1 MIDLFADQIAA
12 DPVRPVQPRALDHH
26 EWPPNYTGIFAW
38 RMRQLAAMRKDP
50 SLVVGAKAYYSTRP
64 AEWIQHWV
72 DTFDPRRTDNKW
84 IPFTF
89 FKRQEEL
96 VRFLHECRNG
106 SENGLIEKCRDAGA
120 TWVCCAYSVWSW
132 LFIPN
137 DAIGWGSR
145 KSDLVDKLGDADSIF
160 EKMRLIINRIPPEF
174 LPDGF
179 NPRLHATYMKM
190 INPETG
196 ATISGE
202 AGDNIGRG
210 GRSSMYFKDEAQPLS
225 SKILTPSGW
234 TLMGGVR
241 VGQHVS
247 HPDGGYSTVTHI
259 NEVGE
264 CKTYRITFVDGT
276 TAECSENHLWQLVS
290 SVTGKTSVKRL
301 SDILDNYVYNSPGGQ
316 TQYRWSV
323 PHAKPIEFDKH
334 GDELPLHPY
343 VVGALLGD
351 GGIKQVPKYR
361 PRFTCVDEEIISEMR
376 RLLPET
382 CTMSGPH
389 DGKEWNINDIDGRRG
404 KGKLSRASLA
414 IMSAGIAGH
423 GAETKFVP
431 YRYKFASVDERLA
444 LLQGLM
450 DTDGSASGGTD
461 TFHTCSRRLADD
473 VRFIVQSLGGSA
485 SLAVKPDHRGYRD
498 MFCLHIVFN
507 NGIVPFRLSR
517 KINQRKPRKQV
528 WGRKI
533 VKIEDIGIQ
542 PVRCITVDRQDG
554 LYLTDNCVVT
564 HNCAHYE
571 RPEKIEAAL
580 GDNTNVQIDISSV
593 NGIGNVFHRR
603 REQGV
608 DWFPDA
614 DLPPNRTRVFVFDW
628 SDHPAKTQQWY
639 DDRKEKAE
647 REGMQ
652 HVFAQEVD
660 RNYSAAVSNTI
671 IAQEWI
677 VAAVDAHIKIPYL
690 AAEPPINKW
699 MAGLDVADEG
709 NDRNALALRQW
720 IIVRSVE
727 EWGERDPGV
736 STRRAIAACRE
747 HRPLKVQYDC
757 VGVGAAVKA
766 EYNRLVDEG
775 NIDKRQIEFIP
786 WNAGAKV
793 INGYD
798 RIIPDDELSP
808 TNREMFYN
816 FKAQAWWSLRTKFY
830 KTFRAI
836 KDGIVY
842 PADELISLD
851 STMPLLQQ
859 LIKELA
865 QPTRADS
872 STLQMVVQKKPSGT
886 KSPNLADAVVQCMFP
901 APDDA
906 GTVEIGRYQ

>member
-1 MIDLFADQIAA
+1 MIDLFATEVVAP
-12 DPVRPVQPRALDHH
+12 PVTPVQPRALEHH

-38 RMRQLAAMRKDP
+38 RMRQLAALRKDP
-50 SLVVGAKAYYSTRP
+50 TLVAGAKAYYSTRP

-160 EKMRLIINRIPPEF
+160 EKMRLVINRLPPEF

-179 NPRLHATYMKM
+179 NQRLHATYMKI

-196 ATISGE
+196 ASISGE

-210 GRSSMYFKDEAQPLS
+210 GRKSMYFKDEA
-225 SKILTPSGW
+225 
-234 TLMGGVR
+234 
-241 VGQHVS
+241 
-247 HPDGGYSTVTHI
+247 
-259 NEVGE
+259 
-264 CKTYRITFVDGT
+264 
-276 TAECSENHLWQLVS
+276 
-290 SVTGKTSVKRL
+290 
-301 SDILDNYVYNSPGGQ
+301 
-316 TQYRWSV
+316 
-323 PHAKPIEFDKH
+323 
-334 GDELPLHPY
+334 
-343 VVGALLGD
+343 
-351 GGIKQVPKYR
+351 
-361 PRFTCVDEEIISEMR
+361 
-376 RLLPET
+376 
-382 CTMSGPH
+382 
-389 DGKEWNINDIDGRRG
+389 
-404 KGKLSRASLA
+404 
-414 IMSAGIAGH
+414 
-423 GAETKFVP
+423 
-431 YRYKFASVDERLA
+431 
-444 LLQGLM
+444 
-450 DTDGSASGGTD
+450 
-461 TFHTCSRRLADD
+461 
-473 VRFIVQSLGGSA
+473 
-485 SLAVKPDHRGYRD
+485 
-498 MFCLHIVFN
+498 
-507 NGIVPFRLSR
+507 
-517 KINQRKPRKQV
+517 
-528 WGRKI
+528 
-533 VKIEDIGIQ
+533 
-542 PVRCITVDRQDG
+542 
-554 LYLTDNCVVT
+554 
-564 HNCAHYE
+564 AHYE

-593 NGIGNVFHRR
+593 NGLGNVFHRR

-608 DWFPDA
+608 DWFPNA
-614 DLPPNRTRVFVFDW
+614 DLPRNKTRIFVFDW

-690 AAEPPINKW
+690 ATEPPINKW

-736 STRRAIAACRE
+736 STRRAIAACRD
-747 HRPLKVQYDC
+747 HRPIKVQYDC

-766 EYNRLVDEG
+766 EYNRLVEEG

-798 RIIPDDELSP
+798 RVIPDDELSP

-872 STLQMVVQKKPSGT
+872 STLQMVVQKKPNGT

>member
-1 MIDLFADQIAA
+1 MIDLFADQTAIN
-12 DPVRPVQPRALDHH
+12 PVRPVQPRALDHH

-50 SLVVGAKAYYSTRP
+50 ALIAGAKAYYSTRP

-160 EKMRLIINRIPPEF
+160 EKMRLVINRLPPEF
-174 LPDGF
+174 LPAGF
-179 NPRLHATYMKM
+179 NTRLHATYMKI

-196 ATISGE
+196 ASISGE

-210 GRSSMYFKDEAQPLS
+210 GRKSMYFKDEA
-225 SKILTPSGW
+225 
-234 TLMGGVR
+234 
-241 VGQHVS
+241 
-247 HPDGGYSTVTHI
+247 
-259 NEVGE
+259 
-264 CKTYRITFVDGT
+264 
-276 TAECSENHLWQLVS
+276 
-290 SVTGKTSVKRL
+290 
-301 SDILDNYVYNSPGGQ
+301 
-316 TQYRWSV
+316 
-323 PHAKPIEFDKH
+323 
-334 GDELPLHPY
+334 
-343 VVGALLGD
+343 
-351 GGIKQVPKYR
+351 
-361 PRFTCVDEEIISEMR
+361 
-376 RLLPET
+376 
-382 CTMSGPH
+382 
-389 DGKEWNINDIDGRRG
+389 
-404 KGKLSRASLA
+404 
-414 IMSAGIAGH
+414 
-423 GAETKFVP
+423 
-431 YRYKFASVDERLA
+431 
-444 LLQGLM
+444 
-450 DTDGSASGGTD
+450 
-461 TFHTCSRRLADD
+461 
-473 VRFIVQSLGGSA
+473 
-485 SLAVKPDHRGYRD
+485 
-498 MFCLHIVFN
+498 
-507 NGIVPFRLSR
+507 
-517 KINQRKPRKQV
+517 
-528 WGRKI
+528 
-533 VKIEDIGIQ
+533 
-542 PVRCITVDRQDG
+542 
-554 LYLTDNCVVT
+554 
-564 HNCAHYE
+564 AHYE

-593 NGIGNVFHRR
+593 NGLGNVFHRR

-608 DWFPDA
+608 DWFPGA
-614 DLPPNRTRVFVFDW
+614 DLPAKRTRVFVFDW

-736 STRRAIAACRE
+736 STRRAIAACRD

-766 EYNRLVDEG
+766 EYNRLVDDG
-775 NIDKRQIEFIP
+775 TIDKRQIEFIP

>member
-1 MIDLFADQIAA
+1 MIDLFADQTAIN
-12 DPVRPVQPRALDHH
+12 PVRPVQPRALEHH
-26 EWPPNYTGIFAW
+26 EWPPDYKGIFAW
-38 RMRQLAAMRKDP
+38 RMRQLAALRKDP
-50 SLVVGAKAYYSTRP
+50 TLVAGAKAYYSTRP

-160 EKMRLIINRIPPEF
+160 EKMRLVINRLPPEF
-174 LPDGF
+174 LPEGF
-179 NPRLHATYMKM
+179 NPRMHATYMKI

-196 ATISGE
+196 ASISGE

-210 GRSSMYFKDEAQPLS
+210 GRSSMYFKDEA
-225 SKILTPSGW
+225 
-234 TLMGGVR
+234 
-241 VGQHVS
+241 
-247 HPDGGYSTVTHI
+247 
-259 NEVGE
+259 
-264 CKTYRITFVDGT
+264 
-276 TAECSENHLWQLVS
+276 
-290 SVTGKTSVKRL
+290 
-301 SDILDNYVYNSPGGQ
+301 
-316 TQYRWSV
+316 
-323 PHAKPIEFDKH
+323 
-334 GDELPLHPY
+334 
-343 VVGALLGD
+343 
-351 GGIKQVPKYR
+351 
-361 PRFTCVDEEIISEMR
+361 
-376 RLLPET
+376 
-382 CTMSGPH
+382 
-389 DGKEWNINDIDGRRG
+389 
-404 KGKLSRASLA
+404 
-414 IMSAGIAGH
+414 
-423 GAETKFVP
+423 
-431 YRYKFASVDERLA
+431 
-444 LLQGLM
+444 
-450 DTDGSASGGTD
+450 
-461 TFHTCSRRLADD
+461 
-473 VRFIVQSLGGSA
+473 
-485 SLAVKPDHRGYRD
+485 
-498 MFCLHIVFN
+498 
-507 NGIVPFRLSR
+507 
-517 KINQRKPRKQV
+517 
-528 WGRKI
+528 
-533 VKIEDIGIQ
+533 
-542 PVRCITVDRQDG
+542 
-554 LYLTDNCVVT
+554 
-564 HNCAHYE
+564 AHYE

-593 NGIGNVFHRR
+593 NGLGNVFHRR

-608 DWFPDA
+608 DWFPNA
-614 DLPPNRTRVFVFDW
+614 DLPRNKTRIFVFDW

-690 AAEPPINKW
+690 ATEPPINKW

-736 STRRAIAACRE
+736 STRRAIAACRNR
-747 HRPLKVQYDC
+747 RPIKVQYDC

-766 EYNRLVDEG
+766 EYNRLVEEG

-798 RIIPDDELSP
+798 RVIPDDELSP

-886 KSPNLADAVVQCMFP
+886 KSPNLADGVVQCMFP

>member
-1 MIDLFADQIAA
+1 MIDLFATEVAA
-12 DPVRPVQPRALDHH
+12 PPVTPVQPRALEHH

-38 RMRQLAAMRKDP
+38 RMRQLAALRKDP
-50 SLVVGAKAYYSTRP
+50 ALVAGAKAYYSTRP

-96 VRFLHECRNG
+96 VRFLHECRND
-106 SENGLIEKCRDAGA
+106 SESGLIEKCRDAGA

-160 EKMRLIINRIPPEF
+160 EKMRLVINRLPPEF
-174 LPDGF
+174 LPAGF
-179 NPRLHATYMKM
+179 NPRMHATYMKI

-196 ATISGE
+196 ASISGE

-210 GRSSMYFKDEAQPLS
+210 GRSSIYFKDEAA
-225 SKILTPSGW
+225 W
-234 TLMGGVR
+234 
-241 VGQHVS
+241 
-247 HPDGGYSTVTHI
+247 
-259 NEVGE
+259 
-264 CKTYRITFVDGT
+264 
-276 TAECSENHLWQLVS
+276 
-290 SVTGKTSVKRL
+290 
-301 SDILDNYVYNSPGGQ
+301 
-316 TQYRWSV
+316 
-323 PHAKPIEFDKH
+323 
-334 GDELPLHPY
+334 
-343 VVGALLGD
+343 
-351 GGIKQVPKYR
+351 
-361 PRFTCVDEEIISEMR
+361 
-376 RLLPET
+376 
-382 CTMSGPH
+382 
-389 DGKEWNINDIDGRRG
+389 
-404 KGKLSRASLA
+404 
-414 IMSAGIAGH
+414 
-423 GAETKFVP
+423 
-431 YRYKFASVDERLA
+431 
-444 LLQGLM
+444 
-450 DTDGSASGGTD
+450 
-461 TFHTCSRRLADD
+461 
-473 VRFIVQSLGGSA
+473 
-485 SLAVKPDHRGYRD
+485 
-498 MFCLHIVFN
+498 
-507 NGIVPFRLSR
+507 
-517 KINQRKPRKQV
+517 
-528 WGRKI
+528 
-533 VKIEDIGIQ
+533 
-542 PVRCITVDRQDG
+542 
-554 LYLTDNCVVT
+554 
-564 HNCAHYE
+564 YE

-593 NGIGNVFHRR
+593 NGLGNVFHRR

-608 DWFPDA
+608 DWFPNA
-614 DLPPNRTRVFVFDW
+614 DLPAKRTRVFVFDW

-736 STRRAIAACRE
+736 STRRAIAACRD